1 MCGYKCSCLA
11 MCADVLVCVCT
22 YTSQSSARSSV
33 SKLRAKAAG
42 SSWGNPVPEDEAA
55 FNFGSSTEIYNQC
68 VVASPVSF
76 KSHVNAFSWKSS
88 ARVSEHH
95 PAANRTGLWEGI
107 CRFLRSGLRSV
118 GLEAPPPL
126 TAGLQAPWWPVPC
139 PAAA

>member
-1 MCGYKCSCLA
+1 MCVGINAAVWL
-11 MCADVLVCVCT
+11 CADVLVCVCT
-22 YTSQSSARSSV
+22 STSQSSARSSV

-55 FNFGSSTEIYNQC
+55 FNFGSSTGICNQC
-68 VVASPVSF
+68 VVASPLSF

-88 ARVSEHH
+88 ARVSEQH

-107 CRFLRSGLRSV
+107 CGFLRSGLRSV
-118 GLEAPPPL
+118 GLEAPPPP

-139 PAAA
+139 SAAA